1 MDLLFF
7 VYLFTTKGVWSSPQ
21 IHWIRNFNDPNIYML
36 LPQFAQLIKDFMK
49 KPTQTSYLAY
59 NEGLQIIYE
68 ETLATGHKI

>member
-1 MDLLFF
+1 
-7 VYLFTTKGVWSSPQ
+7 
-21 IHWIRNFNDPNIYML
+21 ML